1 MSAPAVTVLRRR
13 LPGAHVAM
21 LARASVAPLW
31 ALCGAVDEV
40 LVAPERGALA
50 WACGPLHR
58 QRFDRAYVFP
68 NSFRS
73 ALLPW
78 LARVPIRQGLR
89 GHAPRSGLLTDTV
102 TLLPGPGR
110 EHQMNEYFEIVGLE
124 AERDRWEL
132 PLLHARA
139 ADLLA
144 AQQRLEGLDGACTAG
159 PGWIAMFPGA
169 ARGPAKRWPAARFAC
184 VARAALAEW
193 GCRTLLLGSGA
204 DAPACG
210 DVERQA
216 SGAAVNLAGRT
227 PLAATAALLSLCR
240 AAVANDSGGMHLA
253 AGLGVG
259 VVGIFGV
266 TDPARTGPL
275 GPGHRI
281 VAADGWVRS
290 RHVRRESDEAQRA
303 LAAVTEER
311 VVRALGDVL
320 AAGSGGGRG

>member
-1 MSAPAVTVLRRR
+1 
-13 LPGAHVAM
+13 
-21 LARASVAPLW
+21 
-31 ALCGAVDEV
+31 
-40 LVAPERGALA
+40 
-50 WACGPLHR
+50 
-58 QRFDRAYVFP
+58 
-68 NSFRS
+68 
-73 ALLPW
+73 
-78 LARVPIRQGLR
+78 
-89 GHAPRSGLLTDTV
+89 
-102 TLLPGPGR
+102 
-110 EHQMNEYFEIVGLE
+110 
-124 AERDRWEL
+124 
-132 PLLHARA
+132 
-139 ADLLA
+139 
-144 AQQRLEGLDGACTAG
+144 
-159 PGWIAMFPGA
+159 
-169 ARGPAKRWPAARFAC
+169 
-184 VARAALAEW
+184 
-193 GCRTLLLGSGA
+193 
-204 DAPACG
+204 
-210 DVERQA
+210 
-216 SGAAVNLAGRT
+216 VNLVGRT